1 MTKGERTRQRMVEA
15 VIESVA
21 RQGFEFSSA
30 TTISKLAKV
39 NRGLI
44 VHYFSTMEKLF
55 KAGMTEVS
63 RFALGRTNELLLQH
77 ADVEDPVE
85 RYFLATF
92 GWIEE
97 RPLYGQFL
105 IGLILRASYEKK
117 AAEPAA
123 ALFEGGRARLKEL
136 LEQGN
141 KAKLYKIKDTAAVAR
156 MLHAVLM
163 GNVVSFGMKP
173 EAVAAARTN
182 AIATAALIVKSAK

>member
-21 RQGFEFSSA
+21 RQGFEFTTA

-44 VHYFSTMEKLF
+44 VHYFATMEKLF
-55 KAGMTEVS
+55 KVGMQEVQK
-63 RFALGRTNELLLQH
+63 FAVGRTQELLMQH
-77 ADVEDPVE
+77 QDVEDPVE
-85 RYFLATF
+85 RYVLATF

-105 IGLILRASYEKK
+105 FGLILRASYEKK

-123 ALFEGGRARLKEL
+123 VLFEGGRARLKSL
-136 LEQGN
+136 VEQGV
-141 KAKLYKIKDTAAVAR
+141 KAKLYKVKDPGQMAL
-156 MLHAVLM
+156 MIHASLM
-163 GNVVSFGMKP
+163 GNIVSFGLKP
-173 EAVAAARTN
+173 GSADLARKVSL
-182 AIATAALIVKSAK
+182 ATVRQLLHND